1 MAQRVRMNRRS
12 FLALAAAL
20 PAFSLFG
27 QTAASPDFT
36 KLPVG
41 GMDKKQAAAFAAA
54 GYGYLE
60 LFLSAEIIPG
70 KEDAVFAKN
79 LAALKGLPLPT
90 TFLNGFIGGDIP
102 MVGPDAQHDKV
113 EQWVRT
119 AFPRAR
125 QLGVGVVTI
134 GSGGSRRCPKGFEL
148 AKARE
153 QFSKVLGRIAPIA
166 RDNGIRLTIE
176 NLNTA
181 ETNICTSIAESVEV
195 ITAAGPD
202 VFLTADLYHMMR
214 DDDPA
219 AELRKAKGRL
229 IHCHVA
235 EKELRT
241 APGTKGDDFRPHLR
255 VLREMGY
262 AGAFSFECGWAKSV
276 SPDKAITAFRQQLA
290 TL

>member
-1 MAQRVRMNRRS
+1 MNRRS

-20 PAFSLFG
+20 PALSAYG
-27 QTAASPDFT
+27 QTAAGVDYA

-41 GMDKKQAAAFAAA
+41 GMDKKLTPAFAAA

-60 LFLSAEIIPG
+60 LFITAEIVPG
-70 KEDAVFAKN
+70 KEDAAFAKN
-79 LAALKGLPLPT
+79 LAALKALPIPT
-90 TFLNGFIGGDIP
+90 TFLNGFITGDIP

-113 EQWVRT
+113 EKWVRT

-125 QLGVGVVTI
+125 QLGVGVVTV
-134 GSGGSRRCPKGFEL
+134 GSGGSRRCPKGFEP

-153 QFSKVLGRIAPIA
+153 QFSQILGRIAPIA
-166 RDNGIRLTIE
+166 RDHGIRLAIE

-181 ETNICTSIAESVEV
+181 ETNIYTSIAESVEV

-214 DDDPA
+214 DNDPA
-219 AELRKAKGRL
+219 EELRKAKGRL

-235 EKELRT
+235 EKELRS

-255 VLREMGY
+255 VMREMGY

-276 SPDKAITAFRQQLA
+276 SPDKAIAAFRQQLA

>member
-1 MAQRVRMNRRS
+1 MNRRS

-20 PAFSLFG
+20 PALSTYG
-27 QTAASPDFT
+27 QTAAGVDYA

-41 GMDKKQAAAFAAA
+41 GMDKKLTPAFAAA

-60 LFLSAEIIPG
+60 LFITAEIVPG
-70 KEDAVFAKN
+70 KEDAAFAKN
-79 LAALKGLPLPT
+79 LAALKALPIPT
-90 TFLNGFIGGDIP
+90 TFLNGFITGDIP

-113 EQWVRT
+113 EKWVRT

-125 QLGVGVVTI
+125 QLGVGVVTV
-134 GSGGSRRCPKGFEL
+134 GSGGSRRCPKDFDP
-148 AKARE
+148 AKARA
-153 QFSKVLGRIAPIA
+153 QFSQILGRIAPIA
-166 RDNGIRLTIE
+166 RDHGIRLAIE

-214 DDDPA
+214 DNDPA
-219 AELRKAKGRL
+219 EELRKAKGRL

-235 EKELRT
+235 EKELRS

-255 VLREMGY
+255 VMREMGY

-276 SPDKAITAFRQQLA
+276 SPDKAIAAFRQQLA

>member
-1 MAQRVRMNRRS
+1 MNRRS
-12 FLALAAAL
+12 FLSLAAAL
-20 PAFSLFG
+20 PALSALG
-27 QTAASPDFT
+27 QTAGGSDFA

-41 GMDKKQAAAFAAA
+41 AMDKKMAAAFAAA

-60 LFLSAEIIPG
+60 LFLSAEIVPG
-70 KEDAVFAKN
+70 KEDEVFAKN
-79 LAALKGLPLPT
+79 LAALKGLPVPT
-90 TFLNGFIGGDIP
+90 TFLNGFITGDIP

-113 EQWVRT
+113 EKWVRT

-125 QLGVGVVTI
+125 QLGVGIITV
-134 GSGGSRRCPKGFEL
+134 GSGGSRRCPKGFEP

-153 QFSKVLGRIAPIA
+153 QFSQVLGRIAPIA
-166 RDNGIRLTIE
+166 RDHGIRLTIE

-219 AELRKAKGRL
+219 TELRKAKGRL

-235 EKELRT
+235 EKELRSS
-241 APGTKGDDFRPHLR
+241 PGTKGDDFRPHLR
-255 VLREMGY
+255 IMREMGY

-276 SPDKAITAFRQQLA
+276 SPEKAIAAFRQQLA

>member
-1 MAQRVRMNRRS
+1 MDRRS
-12 FLALAAAL
+12 FLSLAAAL
-20 PAFSLFG
+20 PALSALG
-27 QTAASPDFT
+27 RVATSPDFA

-41 GMDKKQAAAFAAA
+41 GMDKKLAPAFAAA

-60 LFLSAEIIPG
+60 LFITAEIVPG
-70 KEDAVFAKN
+70 KEDDVFAKN
-79 LAALKGLPLPT
+79 LAALKALPIPT
-90 TFLNGFIGGDIP
+90 TFLNGFITGDIP

-113 EQWVRT
+113 EKWVRT
-119 AFPRAR
+119 AFPRA
-125 QLGVGVVTI
+125 QKLGVGVVTV
-134 GSGGSRRCPKGFEL
+134 GSGGSRRCPKGFEP

-153 QFSKVLGRIAPIA
+153 QFSKILGRIAPIA
-166 RDNGIRLTIE
+166 RDHGIRLTIE

-181 ETNICTSIAESVEV
+181 ETNLCTSIAESVEV

-214 DDDPA
+214 DNDPA
-219 AELRKAKGRL
+219 EELRKAKGRL

-235 EKELRT
+235 EKEVRS
-241 APGTKGDDFRPHLR
+241 APGTKGDDFLPHLR
-255 VLREMGY
+255 ILREMGY

-276 SPDKAITAFRQQLA
+276 SPDKAIAAFRQQLA

>member
-1 MAQRVRMNRRS
+1 MDRRS
-12 FLALAAAL
+12 FLSLAAAL
-20 PAFSLFG
+20 PAMSAFG
-27 QTAASPDFT
+27 QTASAPAFAQ
-36 KLPVG
+36 LPIG
-41 GMDKKQAAAFAAA
+41 GMDKKLAPAFAAA
-54 GYGYLE
+54 GYNYLE
-60 LFLSAEIIPG
+60 LFLSAEMVPG
-70 KEDAVFAKN
+70 KEDDVFAKN
-79 LAALKGLPLPT
+79 LAALKALPIPT
-90 TFLNGFIGGDIP
+90 AFLNGFITSDIP

-113 EQWVRT
+113 EKWVRT

-125 QLGVGVVTI
+125 QLGVGVVTV
-134 GSGGSRRCPKGFEL
+134 GSGGSRRCPEDFDP
-148 AKARE
+148 AKARA
-153 QFSKVLGRIAPIA
+153 QFSQVLGRIAPIA

-181 ETNICTSIAESVEV
+181 ETNLCTSIAESVEV

-202 VFLTADLYHMMR
+202 VYLTADIYHMMR

-219 AELRKAKGRL
+219 EELRKAKDRL

-235 EKELRT
+235 EKELRS

-276 SPDKAITAFRQQLA
+276 SPDKAIAAFRQQLA

>member
-1 MAQRVRMNRRS
+1 MNRRS

-20 PAFSLFG
+20 PALSTYG
-27 QTAASPDFT
+27 QSAAGVDYA

-41 GMDKKQAAAFAAA
+41 GMDKKLTPAFAAA
-54 GYGYLE
+54 GYDYLE
-60 LFLSAEIIPG
+60 LFITAEIVPG
-70 KEDAVFAKN
+70 KEDAAFAKN
-79 LAALKGLPLPT
+79 LAALKALPIPT
-90 TFLNGFIGGDIP
+90 TFLNGFITGDIP

-113 EQWVRT
+113 EKWVRT

-125 QLGVGVVTI
+125 QLGVGIVTV
-134 GSGGSRRCPKGFEL
+134 GSGGARRCPKGFEP

-153 QFSKVLGRIAPIA
+153 QFSQILGRIAPIA
-166 RDNGIRLTIE
+166 RDHGIRLAIE

-214 DDDPA
+214 DNDPA
-219 AELRKAKGRL
+219 EELRKAKGRL

-235 EKELRT
+235 EKELRS

-255 VLREMGY
+255 VMREMGY

-276 SPDKAITAFRQQLA
+276 SPDKAIAAFRQQLA

>member
-1 MAQRVRMNRRS
+1 MSA
-12 FLALAAAL
+12 
-20 PAFSLFG
+20 FG
-27 QTAASPDFT
+27 QTASAPDFA
-36 KLPVG
+36 KLPIG
-41 GMDKKQAAAFAAA
+41 GMDKKLAPAFAAA

-60 LFLSAEIIPG
+60 LFLSAEIVPG
-70 KEDAVFAKN
+70 KEDDVFAKN
-79 LAALKGLPLPT
+79 LAALKALPIPT
-90 TFLNGFIGGDIP
+90 TFLNGFITSDIP

-113 EQWVRT
+113 EKWVRT

-125 QLGVGVVTI
+125 KLGVGVVTV
-134 GSGGSRRCPKGFEL
+134 GSGGSRRCPKDFDP
-148 AKARE
+148 AKARA
-153 QFSKVLGRIAPIA
+153 QFSQVLGRIAPIA

-181 ETNICTSIAESVEV
+181 ETNLCTSIAESVEV

-202 VFLTADLYHMMR
+202 VYLTADIYHMMR

-219 AELRKAKGRL
+219 EELRKAKDRL

-235 EKELRT
+235 EKELRS

-276 SPDKAITAFRQQLA
+276 SPDKAIAAFRQQLA

>member
-1 MAQRVRMNRRS
+1 MHRRS
-12 FLALAAAL
+12 FLSLAAAL
-20 PAFSLFG
+20 PALSALG
-27 QTAASPDFT
+27 QTAGGSDFA

-41 GMDKKQAAAFAAA
+41 AMDKKMAAAFAAA

-60 LFLSAEIIPG
+60 LFLSAEIVPG
-70 KEDAVFAKN
+70 KEDAAFAKN
-79 LAALKGLPLPT
+79 LAALKGLPVPT
-90 TFLNGFIGGDIP
+90 TFLNGFITGDIP

-113 EQWVRT
+113 EKWVRT

-125 QLGVGVVTI
+125 QLGIGIITV
-134 GSGGSRRCPKGFEL
+134 GSGGSRRCPKGFEP

-166 RDNGIRLTIE
+166 RDHGIRLTIE

-214 DDDPA
+214 DDDPVT
-219 AELRKAKGRL
+219 ELRKAKGRL

-235 EKELRT
+235 EKELRS

-255 VLREMGY
+255 VMREMGY

-276 SPDKAITAFRQQLA
+276 SPEKAIAAFRQQLA

>member
-1 MAQRVRMNRRS
+1 MNRRH
-12 FLALAAAL
+12 FLSLAAAL
-20 PAFSLFG
+20 PALSVLRA
-27 QTAASPDFT
+27 QTGAAPAFAD
-36 KLPVG
+36 LPIG
-41 GMDKKQAAAFAAA
+41 AMDKKLGSDLQKA
-54 GYGYLE
+54 GYAYLE
-60 LFLSAEIIPG
+60 LFLSTEIIPG
-70 KEDAVFAKN
+70 KGDEAFAKN
-79 LAALKGLPLPT
+79 YAALKALPLPV

-125 QLGVGVVTI
+125 KLGVGVVTV
-134 GSGGSRRCPKGFEL
+134 GSGASRRCPKDFEP
-148 AKARE
+148 ARARE
-153 QFSKVLGRIAPIA
+153 QFSKILGRVAPIA

-202 VFLTADLYHMMR
+202 VFLTADLYHMLR
-214 DDDPA
+214 DSDPA
-219 AELRKAKGRL
+219 EELRKAKGRL

-235 EKELRT
+235 EKELRSS
-241 APGTKGDDFRPHLR
+241 PGTKGDDFRPHLR
-255 VLREMGY
+255 VLRELGY
-262 AGAFSFECGWAKSV
+262 AGAFSFECGWGKSV
-276 SPDKAITAFRQQLA
+276 KPAAAIAAFREQLR

>member
-1 MAQRVRMNRRS
+1 MNRRS
-12 FLALAAAL
+12 FLSLAAAL
-20 PAFSLFG
+20 PAVSLLG
-27 QTAASPDFT
+27 QAASADGFA

-41 GMDKKQAAAFAAA
+41 AMDKKQGAAFAAA
-54 GYGYLE
+54 GYAYLE
-60 LFLSAEIIPG
+60 LYLSTEIVPG
-70 KEDAVFAKN
+70 KEETIFASN
-79 LAALKGLPLPT
+79 LAALKALPIPT

-113 EQWVRT
+113 EKWVRT

-125 QLGVGVVTI
+125 QLGVDIITI
-134 GSGGSRRCPKGFEL
+134 GSGGSRRCPQGFEP
-148 AKARE
+148 AKARA
-153 QFSKVLGRIAPIA
+153 QFSQILGRIGPIA
-166 RDNGIRLTIE
+166 RDHGLRLTIE

-214 DDDPA
+214 DGDPA
-219 AELRKAKGRL
+219 AELRKGKGRL

-235 EKELRT
+235 EKELRSS
-241 APGTKGDDFRPHLR
+241 PGTKGDDFRPHLR
-255 VLREMGY
+255 ILREMGY

-276 SPDKAITAFRQQLA
+276 APAPALAAFRQQLA
-290 TL
+290 SL